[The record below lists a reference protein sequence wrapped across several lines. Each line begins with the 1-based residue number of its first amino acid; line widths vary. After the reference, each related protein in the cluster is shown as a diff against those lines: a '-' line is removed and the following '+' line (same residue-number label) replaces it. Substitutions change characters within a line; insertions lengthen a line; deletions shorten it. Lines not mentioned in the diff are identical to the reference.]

1 MQRYGIDLEKMPKA
15 VREKMGKAV
24 LRLEAVGKQANRV
37 APDSFVHLG
46 PEDQTVAAEV
56 KEIGLLRVFHWAG
69 PLLPPRHLEAFV
81 SSVGRNVCGILLN
94 MRCEQCP
101 AKRYRNDN
109 NEICQRALGHWC
121 LKESG
126 RE

>member
-46 PEDQTVAAEV
+46 LEDRTVAAEA
-56 KEIGLLRVFHWAG
+56 KELGLMRVFRWAG

-94 MRCEQCP
+94 MRCDQCP
-101 AKRYRNDN
+101 AKLYWNDN
-109 NEICQRALGHWC
+109 NEICQRALGYWC

>member
-1 MQRYGIDLEKMPKA
+1 MDRYGIDLKKMPKA
-15 VREKMGKAV
+15 TREKMRKAV

-46 PEDQTVAAEV
+46 TENPPVAGEA
-56 KEIGLLRVFHWAG
+56 KELGLIRVFRWAG
-69 PLLPPRHLEAFV
+69 PLLPPQHLEAFMG
-81 SSVGRNVCGILLN
+81 SVGRNVCGLLLN
-94 MRCEQCP
+94 MRCDQCP
-101 AKRYRNDN
+101 AKRYLNDN
-109 NEICQRALGHWC
+109 KEICQRALGYWC